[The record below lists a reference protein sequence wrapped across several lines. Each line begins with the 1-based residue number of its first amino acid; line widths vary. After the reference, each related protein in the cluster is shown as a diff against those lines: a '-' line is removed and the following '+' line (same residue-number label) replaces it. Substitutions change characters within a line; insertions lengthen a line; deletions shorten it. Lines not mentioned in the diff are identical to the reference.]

1 MTQQVHVSSEIGKLK
16 KVIIHRPDEGISRIS
31 PKRSAELL
39 FDDIVHLPLMQYE
52 HDIFKKI
59 LATFLGSDNVLEVE
73 DLLLTALSENEFEK
87 NKLIEWVVQHEELPA
102 STRLLLKGLPND
114 ILKEV
119 LITGYFEEEDFILFD
134 PIPNF
139 IFTRDIAVTINSYV
153 LITKAAKEARH
164 RENYLSRFI
173 FGVHPF
179 FKTLRAEEKIINLNM
194 LDEFPPSRQ
203 GVSAHIE
210 GGDVMMIHPEYLL
223 IGCSERT
230 NAYGIDSLKKVLFEK
245 KAVKH
250 VVKVNIPKDRSFMH
264 IDTLFT
270 HINSHHVIAYKPLVA
285 EGSGVSVTV
294 YSDEGEVRDYYSLAT
309 FWQNEIDPN
318 VEFIYAGEG
327 ITPYQEREQW
337 TDGCNLVALKPG
349 VALAYDR
356 NPKTEKALIAK
367 GYNILPANQ
376 LLSDIE
382 NGHIHIDN
390 IENTIITLPSSELSR
405 ARGGSHCM
413 TCPIHRQNTN

>member
-59 LATFLGSDNVLEVE
+59 LASFLGSDNVLEVE

-139 IFTRDIAVTINSYV
+139 IFTRDIAVTINSHV

-179 FKTLRAEEKIINLNM
+179 FKTLRAEEKIINLNI
-194 LDEFPPSRQ
+194 LDQFPPSRQ

-294 YSDEGEVRDYYSLAT
+294 YSDEGEVREYYSLAT
-309 FWQNEIDPN
+309 FWQNEIDPS

>member
-1 MTQQVHVSSEIGKLK
+1 
-16 KVIIHRPDEGISRIS
+16 
-31 PKRSAELL
+31 
-39 FDDIVHLPLMQYE
+39 
-52 HDIFKKI
+52 
-59 LATFLGSDNVLEVE
+59 
-73 DLLLTALSENEFEK
+73 
-87 NKLIEWVVQHEELPA
+87 
-102 STRLLLKGLPND
+102 
-114 ILKEV
+114 
-119 LITGYFEEEDFILFD
+119 
-134 PIPNF
+134 
-139 IFTRDIAVTINSYV
+139 VTINSHV

-179 FKTLRAEEKIINLNM
+179 FKTLRAEEKIINLNI
-194 LDEFPPSRQ
+194 LDQFPPSRQ

-294 YSDEGEVRDYYSLAT
+294 YSDEGEVREYYSLAT
-309 FWQNEIDPN
+309 FWQNEIDSS